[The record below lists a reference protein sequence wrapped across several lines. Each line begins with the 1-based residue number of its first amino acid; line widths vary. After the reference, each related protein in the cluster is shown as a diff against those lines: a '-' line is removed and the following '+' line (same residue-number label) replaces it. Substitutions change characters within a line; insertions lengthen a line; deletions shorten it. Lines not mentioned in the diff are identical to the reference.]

1 MGCRQIQTA
10 EGKIQLESFEHSS
23 SPYTLGLN
31 VYQKEFLNTIE
42 IVRNTISLFTCASLD
57 SKQLAMATILFYSGM
72 RTEMVLIQ
80 VAFID

>member
-1 MGCRQIQTA
+1 MSCRNIQTA
-10 EGKIQLESFEHSS
+10 EGKVQLECLKQLS
-23 SPYTLGLN
+23 SPHTLGLI

-57 SKQLAMATILFYSGM
+57 SKLEAMATVLFCSGM
-72 RTEMVLIQ
+72 CTEMVLIQ

>member
-10 EGKIQLESFEHSS
+10 EGKIQLESFKHSS

-42 IVRNTISLFTCASLD
+42 ISLFTCASLD
-57 SKQLAMATILFYSGM
+57 SKL
-72 RTEMVLIQ
+72 
-80 VAFID
+80 